1 MGVLK
6 AFAGKIL
13 HGTPLVA
20 EGAEGING
28 LMLSN
33 AMFLS
38 SWEDKMV
45 TLPIDEDLFY
55 DELMKRVATSKAKTN
70 VVEVTMD
77 TSNSYG
83 SKKA

>member
-55 DELMKRVATSKAKTN
+55 DELMQRVATSKAKTN

>member
-1 MGVLK
+1 MGILK

-13 HGTPLVA
+13 HGTDLVA

-38 SWEDKMV
+38 SWEGKAV
-45 TLPIDEDLFY
+45 TLPIDEDKFY
-55 DELMKRVATSKAKTN
+55 DELMKRVATSKIKTN
-70 VVEVTMD
+70 VVETTMD
-77 TSNSYG
+77 TAGSYG
-83 SKKA
+83 SDKA